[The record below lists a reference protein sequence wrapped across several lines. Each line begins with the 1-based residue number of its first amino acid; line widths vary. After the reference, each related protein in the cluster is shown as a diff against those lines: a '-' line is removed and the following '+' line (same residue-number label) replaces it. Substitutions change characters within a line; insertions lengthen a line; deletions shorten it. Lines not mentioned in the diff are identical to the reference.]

1 MKSLVAVAL
10 CLSLIGSF
18 AFARIPHSYR
28 QLQERDDELQ
38 SPNGLLNWFSRVL
51 NRQQKRQQEVCYQ
64 DQYYDFV
71 NNSTFGQNFCQ
82 VLGISYPNRTVVEEF
97 TPVVTVTRVRTD
109 IETENVLVRT
119 TPVTVE
125 TVTVTQGQNGKR
137 DAQITSMPRDV
148 SYMQKSDYINMFRRQ
163 ADNSTELPPDD
174 NVIAASL
181 SSACSCQAYVGTTV
195 TETYTNQ
202 PNFLTLLGFAKSV
215 TTVYTTRF
223 DREITA
229 TVTVTESIESTPTA
243 AASPSGDLPVPE
255 TNTTITADAG
265 TESIMYVQTTGIS
278 QGIPSFPEASATE
291 STSAPVA
298 DPTAPPFTCPEDNG
312 RTISQMLGTERFDYD
327 VYCDKDLPSSSET
340 DIPLELSYDSF
351 AQCVAACSLSNAQ
364 FPGGPPVCQ
373 GVAYFEA
380 SGNNCILKSAANV
393 TDSIAAPGV
402 DIAILKRIAVGVDE
416 ENTEGTSTETVT
428 PDEPIP
434 TYDAADLGSMLS
446 TIMGGSTTSVPIYP
460 PAIVT
465 GRPAMDGV
473 TAYSTYISD
482 GQTYSTGSVFSTY
495 FSGNGSWYFSYFSAW
510 SLAWTDAQT
519 IYAAGETT
527 VPVVVNNTGVTE
539 DHNGSNGEYSVIT
552 TSNTTTITYQTNQTI
567 YDTTQ
572 LIGNNTYDANGT
584 QIFATTTTTFYTY
597 TLAAEGANGGSD
609 AGVITSTAVSQ
620 FSTQSVIY
628 SSGATG
634 GSFGGKGSG
643 NVVIQTPGPTL
654 VSTAAFSTQ
663 TVVLSSGGLAGGEGS
678 QGGGAAG
685 STVPEVGVT
694 STITSAFST
703 QIVITSPGNTAGGE
717 GGEGSGGQGSVVPV
731 TIDSSVILVTGGTAY
746 STGYVISGGTQVNGT
761 SGATG
766 AVGSGAVETN
776 GPITSAITEATV
788 ILSTGGTGGFF
799 STGGQG
805 SGAGDQTSGATSTSR
820 AGFSNRSDMRS
831 GTESDSTSFPATETL
846 PSVTGPAP
854 YPPESTI
861 SSGII
866 TSLNVSLPV
875 STGTAPGSI
884 SVSGTG
890 GFTSDFGSGVIPS
903 PPISTG
909 PSSGLLPP
917 SNSSLPV
924 PTGTSSVS
932 FSFSNSAPPRAGTTS
947 TSIPPVS
954 LPSPITGEFPSSTGP
969 VPYPPII
976 QTLSFPSGTGPIP
989 YLPLSSAPSASIPT
1003 YNSSLPVPTGTSPPT
1018 NVTLPVSTGASSSSY
1033 SRSVPS
1039 GLRSGTE
1046 SLSTESINSR
1056 PPVIQ
1061 TLPYGPFPTPSGT
1074 GSSIALSTGGP
1085 FNITVPPSPTGT
1097 APPAT
1102 SCPSQ
1107 EVSTTTM
1114 WAVTT
1119 LFYCTDKCPPGANGG
1134 YGGGGFGGFGD
1145 GKYQGPQSFGPP
1157 AAIFAPTLVGNP
1169 NPSPTSPAET
1179 SG

>member
-1 MKSLVAVAL
+1 M
-10 CLSLIGSF
+10 
-18 AFARIPHSYR
+18 
-28 QLQERDDELQ
+28 
-38 SPNGLLNWFSRVL
+38 
-51 NRQQKRQQEVCYQ
+51 
-64 DQYYDFV
+64 
-71 NNSTFGQNFCQ
+71 
-82 VLGISYPNRTVVEEF
+82 
-97 TPVVTVTRVRTD
+97 
-109 IETENVLVRT
+109 
-119 TPVTVE
+119 
-125 TVTVTQGQNGKR
+125 
-137 DAQITSMPRDV
+137 
-148 SYMQKSDYINMFRRQ
+148 
-163 ADNSTELPPDD
+163 
-174 NVIAASL
+174 
-181 SSACSCQAYVGTTV
+181 
-195 TETYTNQ
+195 
-202 PNFLTLLGFAKSV
+202 
-215 TTVYTTRF
+215 YTTRF
-223 DREITA
+223 DREITS
-229 TVTVTESIESTPTA
+229 TVTVTESIEATPTA
-243 AASPSGDLPVPE
+243 AASPSGDLPATE
-255 TNTTITADAG
+255 DNTTADAG
-265 TESIMYVQTTGIS
+265 TEGSMYVQTTGVS
-278 QGIPSFPEASATE
+278 QGTPSFPEASATG
-291 STSAPVA
+291 STTAPA
-298 DPTAPPFTCPEDNG
+298 TDPTAPPFTCPEDNG

-327 VYCDKDLPSSSET
+327 VYCDRDLPSSVET

-373 GVAYFEA
+373 GVAYFDA
-380 SGNNCILKSAANV
+380 SGNNCILKSAANA

-402 DIAILKRIAVGVDE
+402 DIAILKRIAIGVDE

-428 PDEPIP
+428 PDELIP
-434 TYDAADLGSMLS
+434 TYNAADLGSMLS
-446 TIMGGSTTSVPIYP
+446 TIMGESTTSVPIYP

-473 TAYSTYISD
+473 TAYSTYISN
-482 GQTYSTGSVFSTY
+482 GQTYSTGSEFSTY

-519 IYAAGETT
+519 VYAAGETA

-539 DHNGSNGEYSVIT
+539 DHNGSNGEYSKIT
-552 TSNTTTITYQTNQTI
+552 TYNTTTITYQTDQTI
-567 YDTTQ
+567 FDTTQ
-572 LIGNNTYDANGT
+572 LIVNNTYDANGT
-584 QIFATTTTTFYTY
+584 QIFATTTTAFYTY
-597 TLAAEGANGGSD
+597 TLAAEGANGGGD

-634 GSFGGKGSG
+634 GSGGGQGSG
-643 NVVIQTPGPTL
+643 NVVVQTPGPTL

-703 QIVITSPGNTAGGE
+703 QIVVSSSGNTAGGE

-731 TIDSSVILVTGGTAY
+731 TIGSSVILVTGGTTY
-746 STGYVISGGTQVNGT
+746 STGYVISGGSQVNGT

-776 GPITSAITEATV
+776 VPITSTFTDATV

-805 SGAGDQTSGATSTSR
+805 SGAGGGTSGVTSTAG
-820 AGFSNRSDMRS
+820 AGFSNTRDLRS
-831 GTESDSTSFPATETL
+831 GTESESTSFPATETL
-846 PSVTGPAP
+846 PSITGPAP
-854 YPPESTI
+854 YPPESTV

-866 TSLNVSLPV
+866 TSLNVSLPIP
-875 STGTAPGSI
+875 TGTASGSF
-884 SVSGTG
+884 SNTGVLRSGTESL
-890 GFTSDFGSGVIPS
+890 TSSFGTGLVPY
-903 PPISTG
+903 PPLSTG
-909 PSSGLLPP
+909 PSSGVLPP

-924 PTGTSSVS
+924 PTGTSPVS
-932 FSFSNSAPPRAGTTS
+932 FSFSNSEGTRSGT

-954 LPSPITGEFPSSTGP
+954 LPSPITVEFPSGTGP
-969 VPYPPII
+969 VPYPSII

-989 YLPLSSAPSASIPT
+989 YPPLSTAPSASVPT
-1003 YNSSLPVPTGTSPPT
+1003 YNSSLPVPTGTMPPT
-1018 NVTLPVSTGASSSSY
+1018 NVTLPAPTGSSSNSL
-1033 SRSVPS
+1033 SFTNSNRP
-1039 GLRSGTE
+1039 RSGTE
-1046 SLSTESINSR
+1046 STSTQIVTSR

-1085 FNITVPPSPTGT
+1085 FNTTIPPFPTGT

-1119 LFYCTDKCPPGANGG
+1119 MFYCTEKCPPGANGG
-1134 YGGGGFGGFGD
+1134 YGGGFGGFGD

-1169 NPSPTSPAET
+1169 NPPPTSPAET